1 MPEDGAQHER
11 LAGAADEGLCVT
23 AADDWH
29 ICNLEFGK
37 GGEGGVRDG
46 GGVSW
51 RRIAGYQKMKFKK
64 QDVRD
69 GAGIT
74 RG

>member
-1 MPEDGAQHER
+1 M
-11 LAGAADEGLCVT
+11 T